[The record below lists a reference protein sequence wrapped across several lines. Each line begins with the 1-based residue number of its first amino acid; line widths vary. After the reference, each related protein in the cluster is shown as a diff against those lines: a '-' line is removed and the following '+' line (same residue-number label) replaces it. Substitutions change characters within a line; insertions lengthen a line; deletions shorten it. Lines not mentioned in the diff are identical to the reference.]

1 MRKIIFAAILSLVT
15 VLCVSATVAEINNAN
30 SIDYASS
37 VTATIAGDGEEIDF
51 DTKTLVVIYNLMPQR
66 VKDLC
71 TASYKD
77 IAPRIEKSKPFT
89 YQGVR
94 ITPVVTEDGT
104 DLKFSCNGHTVVVEN
119 YTKAEFDA
127 IFGIYSYEIYPFHHF
142 NAVACRMRQQH

>member
-1 MRKIIFAAILSLVT
+1 MRKIFFAAILSLVT
-15 VLCVSATVAEINNAN
+15 VLCVSATVAEVHNVN
-30 SIDYASS
+30 SMNLTSS
-37 VTATIAGDGEEIDF
+37 VTATIAGDDEAIDF
-51 DTKTLVVIYNLMPQR
+51 ETRTLIVIYNLMPQK

-77 IAPRIEKSKPFT
+77 IAPRVEKSRPFT

-104 DLKFSCNGHTVVVEN
+104 DLKFTCNGHTVVVEN

-127 IFGIYSYEIYPFHHF
+127 IFGI
-142 NAVACRMRQQH
+142 

>member
-127 IFGIYSYEIYPFHHF
+127 ILGI
-142 NAVACRMRQQH
+142 

>member
-1 MRKIIFAAILSLVT
+1 MKKIFFAAILSLVT

-30 SIDYASS
+30 SIDYVSS
-37 VTATIAGDGEEIDF
+37 VTATIAGDDEVINFE
-51 DTKTLVVIYNLMPQR
+51 TKTLVVIYNLMPQR

-77 IAPRIEKSKPFT
+77 IAPRIDKSKPFT

-94 ITPVVTEDGT
+94 ITPVVTEEGT
-104 DLKFSCNGHTVVVEN
+104 DLKFSCNGHTILVEN

-127 IFGIYSYEIYPFHHF
+127 IFCI
-142 NAVACRMRQQH
+142 

>member
-15 VLCVSATVAEINNAN
+15 VLCVSATVAEIDNAN

-37 VTATIAGDGEEIDF
+37 VTATIAGDGEGIDF
-51 DTKTLVVIYNLMPQR
+51 ETKTLVVIYNLMPQR

-77 IAPRIEKSKPFT
+77 IAPRIEKSRPFT

-104 DLKFSCNGHTVVVEN
+104 DLKFTYGGHTVVVEN
-119 YTKAEFDA
+119 YTRAEFDA
-127 IFGIYSYEIYPFHHF
+127 VFGVSSY
-142 NAVACRMRQQH
+142 

>member
-1 MRKIIFAAILSLVT
+1 M
-15 VLCVSATVAEINNAN
+15 
-30 SIDYASS
+30 
-37 VTATIAGDGEEIDF
+37 TATIAGDGEEIDF
-51 DTKTLVVIYNLMPQR
+51 DTKTLVVIYNLMPQK

-89 YQGVR
+89 YQGIR

-104 DLKFSCNGHTVVVEN
+104 DLKFSCNGHTVLVEN

-127 IFGIYSYEIYPFHHF
+127 IFGI
-142 NAVACRMRQQH
+142 

>member
-1 MRKIIFAAILSLVT
+1 MKKIFFAAILSLVT
-15 VLCVSATVAEINNAN
+15 VLCVSATVVEINNAN
-30 SIDYASS
+30 SIDYVSS
-37 VTATIAGDGEEIDF
+37 VTATIAGDDEVINFE
-51 DTKTLVVIYNLMPQR
+51 TKTLVVIYNLMPQR

-94 ITPVVTEDGT
+94 ITPVITEDGT

-127 IFGIYSYEIYPFHHF
+127 IFGI
-142 NAVACRMRQQH
+142 